1 MMNDLVKAGD
11 EYVRVTTNVKKD
23 DGSRAIGT
31 ILNPNG
37 PAIAMIRKGEAFYG
51 EAIILGKPYLTGYEP
66 IRDASNNVIGICY
79 VGYSLQ

>member
-31 ILNPNG
+31 ILDPNG

-66 IRDASNNVIGICY
+66 IRDAPNNVIGIYY